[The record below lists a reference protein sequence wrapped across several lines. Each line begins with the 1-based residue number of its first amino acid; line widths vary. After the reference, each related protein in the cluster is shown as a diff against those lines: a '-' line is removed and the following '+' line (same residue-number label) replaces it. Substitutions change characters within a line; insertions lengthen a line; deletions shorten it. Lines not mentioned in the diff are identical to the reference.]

1 MNDTYVDIFGWVGTD
16 IELKRTQHG
25 VPFVTFRLASTPS
38 RMQGG
43 TYVNGPTSW
52 YSVTA
57 WRGLAENIVDS
68 VRKGQPLLVHGRQ
81 RVVDWSTETSS
92 GTRVEIEATA
102 VGQNLRYGTASFARI
117 ERSSSPSDDPLVRE
131 AIESQDV
138 GRVPGSIHDPYDI
151 GRQPTGDPETDT
163 YVVEGHD
170 GRPARVDADG
180 VVEEP
185 AA

>member
-1 MNDTYVDIFGWVGTD
+1 MNDTYVDIRGWVGTD
-16 IELKRTQHG
+16 LELRRTQHG
-25 VPFVTFRLASTPS
+25 IPFVTFRLASTPS

-43 TYVNGPTSW
+43 GYIDGPTSW

-57 WRGLAENIVDS
+57 WRGLAENLVES

-81 RVVDWSTETSS
+81 RVVDWSTDASS

-102 VGQNLRYGTASFARI
+102 IGQNLRHGTTTFTRL
-117 ERSSSPSDDPLVRE
+117 ERSSSPADDPVVRE

-138 GRVPGSIHDPYDI
+138 GAVPEVMPDAFER
-151 GRQPTGDPETDT
+151 GRRQTGDPQTDA
-163 YVVEGHD
+163 YVVEGPG
-170 GRPARVDADG
+170 GRPVRVDADG